1 MSDEGPEWFA
11 PKRYGFGSGV
21 PISWQGWAVMAIYFV
36 VVLGGALLFAKRPM
50 ILLSIVFPA
59 TVIFL
64 VIAAKTTRG
73 GMRWRWG
80 GDPD

>member
-1 MSDEGPEWFA
+1 MDDRPEWFSA
-11 PKRYGFGSGV
+11 KRYGYGTAL

-36 VVLGGALLFAKRPM
+36 VVLGGALLFAKRPV

-64 VIAAKTTRG
+64 VVAARTTKG
-73 GMRWRWG
+73 GLHWRWG

>member
-1 MSDEGPEWFA
+1 MMDDRPEWFSA
-11 PKRYGFGSGV
+11 KRYGYGTAL

-36 VVLGGALLFAKRPM
+36 VVIGAAYLFVHRPV
-50 ILLSIVFPA
+50 ILLSIIFPA
-59 TVIFL
+59 SIIFL
-64 VIAAKTTRG
+64 VIAARTTKG